1 MNLQSL
7 IGEVC
12 QEDELGV
19 MAMVSQYFRFPYAV
33 GYLQTSNPPSTS
45 SLGHDITAP
54 TFDNGVFERI

>member
-19 MAMVSQYFRFPYAV
+19 MAMVSQYFHFPYV
-33 GYLQTSNPPSTS
+33 VEYLQTSNPPSVS
-45 SLGHDITAP
+45 SLGHDLTAHR
-54 TFDNGVFERI
+54 FDNGVFERI